1 MGYILPEI
9 YKSICLDNNIE
20 LPKVFIETG
29 TAKGGTPHVIME
41 RTKELDVCFEK
52 YYTIELGTDICK
64 IASSRY
70 KYFEEYNR
78 VKLINGDS
86 GVEVENIL
94 QNIDERCCFWLDAHS
109 GKESYARGGIDV
121 PLIQELEHIKNH
133 HIKDHIIAIDDAHLF
148 GRKQYNGQGELV
160 CDYSNVPYEV
170 VKKHILEINSK
181 YDIGIY
187 KPYDM
192 EMVIAFIP

>member
-9 YKSICLDNNIE
+9 YKSICTDNNIE

-41 RTKELDVCFEK
+41 RTEELDKCFEK

-70 KYFEEYNR
+70 KYFEEYNFIPPYHLMHCDEIDESFSKEQEYFDNR

-86 GVEVENIL
+86 GVEVGNVL
-94 QNIDERCCFWLDAHS
+94 QT
-109 GKESYARGGIDV
+109 
-121 PLIQELEHIKNH
+121 
-133 HIKDHIIAIDDAHLF
+133 
-148 GRKQYNGQGELV
+148 
-160 CDYSNVPYEV
+160 
-170 VKKHILEINSK
+170 IN
-181 YDIGIY
+181 
-187 KPYDM
+187 
-192 EMVIAFIP
+192 